1 MSTDA
6 TDNEFTPREL
16 GLLAGHAW
24 GSASAT
30 TSGEVAEVAETGIV
44 PEDVLDITFQTGVA
58 ARMAE
63 FPDAAEAESEF
74 WQGFV
79 HGFELSSSR
88 TWRGSPRRPDW
99 GTADFGAPIR
109 R

>member
-6 TDNEFTPREL
+6 SDNELTPREL

-24 GSASAT
+24 GSAAAT
-30 TSGEVAEVAETGIV
+30 AEVEETAETGSA
-44 PEDVLDITFQTGVA
+44 PHDVLDITFQTGVA

-63 FPDAAEAESEF
+63 FPYAAEAESEF

-88 TWRGSPRRPDW
+88 TRRGSQKRTDW
-99 GTADFGAPIR
+99 GTADFGAAIR

>member
-1 MSTDA
+1 
-6 TDNEFTPREL
+6 
-16 GLLAGHAW
+16 
-24 GSASAT
+24 
-30 TSGEVAEVAETGIV
+30 
-44 PEDVLDITFQTGVA
+44 
-58 ARMAE
+58 MAE

-88 TWRGSPRRPDW
+88 SWRGSSI
-99 GTADFGAPIR
+99 GADQGPAVVGAPIR